1 MDNRSRREH
10 VFFTIFAYEWV
21 AGVGSDLFKVVS
33 TLMLRC
39 ILLLINKCALL
50 LIENTAY
57 VQFMYEKCWTAY
69 GHRTREARMIV
80 SYVIHHSTS
89 PLNQPG
95 WWKSQFH
102 TLKRSNNELVRG
114 MTQWANLV
122 LSWTVPC
129 IAFRQRS
136 CLHFLWFRW
145 PLRIYR
151 NVKSI

>member
-57 VQFMYEKCWTAY
+57 VQFMYEKC
-69 GHRTREARMIV
+69 
-80 SYVIHHSTS
+80 
-89 PLNQPG
+89 
-95 WWKSQFH
+95 
-102 TLKRSNNELVRG
+102 
-114 MTQWANLV
+114 
-122 LSWTVPC
+122 
-129 IAFRQRS
+129 
-136 CLHFLWFRW
+136 
-145 PLRIYR
+145 
-151 NVKSI
+151 